1 LDGNDAELMGSFF
14 FLPVGEPNVTAPFQ
28 KFNPRNV
35 QTFNGTSAN
44 YFFNPNSFADSNQ
57 GQFGNSS
64 RTICCG
70 PAISNTDISV
80 LKRTRI
86 NERWDT
92 EFRAEFFNAWN
103 HTQFLNPDG
112 NLSDLGS
119 TFGVVTNTR
128 DPRVIQFALKFLF

>member
-1 LDGNDAELMGSFF
+1 MML
-14 FLPVGEPNVTAPFQ
+14 
-28 KFNPRNV
+28 RR
-35 QTFNGTSAN
+35 FNGVSAN
-44 YFFNPNSFADSNQ
+44 YFFNPNSFADPNL
-57 GQFGNSS
+57 GQFGNSA
-64 RTICCG
+64 RTVCCG
-70 PAISNTDISV
+70 PPISNTDISI

-103 HTQFLNPDG
+103 HTQFVNPDG
-112 NLSDLGS
+112 NFSDLGS